1 MSTPHS
7 SRGRRRRSSA
17 APRFPAVASLTAVAL
32 LAVLLPAAA
41 ARAVG
46 QVGDQAGD
54 FSLTDSQGQMHT
66 LAQYD
71 GKVLLLFMAGY
82 G

>member
-1 MSTPHS
+1 MSKPLST
-7 SRGRRRRSSA
+7 RIRCRQSSA
-17 APRFPAVASLTAVAL
+17 APGLAAVAGLTTAAL

-46 QVGDQAGD
+46 QIGEPAGD
-54 FSLTDSQGQMHT
+54 FSLMDSQGQMHS
-66 LAQYD
+66 LHQYD
-71 GKVLLLFMAGY
+71 GQVLFLFMAGY